1 MKPEASFSARVRKG
15 LAGLDIDRIENRVN
29 LGISDMLVGAG
40 RRFAMME
47 LKVVQ
52 GYAVGLRP
60 HQIAFLTR
68 HALAGRP
75 CFVLILWKASRSR
88 PDMVCLYRGLDAVA
102 LAEHG
107 MRIAPLAA
115 WPSHGMPWGE
125 LEQKIISESA

>member
-1 MKPEASFSARVRKG
+1 MKPEAAFSARVRKG
-15 LAGLDIDRIENRVN
+15 LPGLDIDRIENRVN
-29 LGISDMLVGAG
+29 LGISDMLLGVG

-60 HQIAFLTR
+60 HQVAFLTR
-68 HALAGRP
+68 HALSGRP

-88 PDMVCLYRGLDAVA
+88 PEMICLFNGLDAVA

-107 MRIAPLAA
+107 MRMSPIGA
-115 WPSHGMPWGE
+115 WPSRGMPWQE
-125 LEQKIISESA
+125 LEQKIIEGSA

>member
-60 HQIAFLTR
+60 HQIAFLTH
-68 HALAGRP
+68 HACAGRP
-75 CFVLILWKASRSR
+75 CFILILWKASGPR
-88 PDMVCLYRGLDAVA
+88 PDMICLYRGLDAIA
-102 LAEHG
+102 LDDHG
-107 MRIAPLAA
+107 MRIAPLAS
-115 WPSHGMPWGE
+115 WPSHGMPWAE
-125 LEQKIISESA
+125 LEKKIISESA

>member
-1 MKPEASFSARVRKG
+1 MKPEAAFSARVRKG

-40 RRFAMME
+40 LRFAMME

-68 HALAGRP
+68 H
-75 CFVLILWKASRSR
+75 
-88 PDMVCLYRGLDAVA
+88 
-102 LAEHG
+102 AEHG